1 VVLALCRPQL
11 AECLAL
17 CRAAEGAV
25 EARLGGGAGGGRE
38 GDLLPTLLLLGGQLA
53 ILLNDSPLQRCRRPD
68 HHSPPQDGGAAGLD
82 RDGGLAGTVQGPG
95 AVQCRAVHGAGRRGL
110 RLQWLRKVLPN
121 HHEHAFKDT
130 ASNRTMIHTEMDVN
144 NMIDILTRLQD
155 RCVEIIGRD
164 RKTFL

>member
-1 VVLALCRPQL
+1 M
-11 AECLAL
+11 
-17 CRAAEGAV
+17 
-25 EARLGGGAGGGRE
+25 
-38 GDLLPTLLLLGGQLA
+38 
-53 ILLNDSPLQRCRRPD
+53 
-68 HHSPPQDGGAAGLD
+68 
-82 RDGGLAGTVQGPG
+82 
-95 AVQCRAVHGAGRRGL
+95 QCRAVHGAGRRGL

-130 ASNRTMIHTEMDVN
+130 ASNRTMIHTEPVMCLNEMDVN

>member
-1 VVLALCRPQL
+1 M
-11 AECLAL
+11 
-17 CRAAEGAV
+17 
-25 EARLGGGAGGGRE
+25 
-38 GDLLPTLLLLGGQLA
+38 
-53 ILLNDSPLQRCRRPD
+53 
-68 HHSPPQDGGAAGLD
+68 
-82 RDGGLAGTVQGPG
+82 AGTVQGPG

-110 RLQWLRKVLPN
+110 RLQWLRKVLPS

>member
-1 VVLALCRPQL
+1 
-11 AECLAL
+11 
-17 CRAAEGAV
+17 
-25 EARLGGGAGGGRE
+25 
-38 GDLLPTLLLLGGQLA
+38 
-53 ILLNDSPLQRCRRPD
+53 
-68 HHSPPQDGGAAGLD
+68 
-82 RDGGLAGTVQGPG
+82 
-95 AVQCRAVHGAGRRGL
+95 VQCRAVHGAGRRGL

-130 ASNRTMIHTEMDVN
+130 ASNRTMIHTEPVMCLNEMDVN